1 MILLM
6 LFMKTHK
13 TGVDELKIRSLW
25 NTGRYIPTY
34 VHTHTAGLIV
44 KRGEGQ
50 GPLEYHF

>member
-1 MILLM
+1 MF
-6 LFMKTHK
+6 FMKEHETR
-13 TGVDELKIRSLW
+13 VDELKICSLW

-50 GPLEYHF
+50 GLLEYHF